1 MYDVGDEEDKNI
13 AKQQEAAAKQRDE
26 MPEGDQEGNGSNQA
40 DVDDGSP
47 LPFILESL

>member
-26 MPEGDQEGNGSNQA
+26 MPEGDQEGKGSNQA
-40 DVDDGSP
+40 DVDDGSSIP
-47 LPFILESL
+47 SIIQSL